1 MAWRDE
7 PLYCHSVRVAGCLK
21 RIVRALKLGLED
33 EAQAAGLLHDI
44 GKADSGAQESLRGGR
59 GVEGHEIISAVVA
72 NEVLKTLGLY
82 SQKRFIIVVAIMRHH
97 QAMRHIDEAIRG
109 ISGWFRGSLED
120 CGLKAI
126 REIVNELSYESVA
139 MGQINISWP
148 KNKDDLRNRTI
159 ELQEEFKNH
168 YVEPG
173 LYLKARALSGALMMT
188 DTYIASLS
196 RGGKPSSYGK
206 EVNLFL
212 RKLCD
217 P

>member
-1 MAWRDE
+1 MKCLPKEYDVENAEKDSGLLNGTSEGE
-7 PLYCHSVRVAGCLK
+7 PLQL
-21 RIVRALKLGLED
+21 
-33 EAQAAGLLHDI
+33 
-44 GKADSGAQESLRGGR
+44 
-59 GVEGHEIISAVVA
+59 
-72 NEVLKTLGLY
+72 
-82 SQKRFIIVVAIMRHH
+82 
-97 QAMRHIDEAIRG
+97 
-109 ISGWFRGSLED
+109 GSLED
-120 CGLKAI
+120 YGLKI
-126 REIVNELSYESVA
+126 ILEIVNELSYESVA